1 MKIAKMASEDSEI
14 SQPLVEKGDDG
25 EIKLQFEVFMKHFEA
40 EDNVEVCKGISFVSD
55 GRDLNSRPEKKEIDD
70 GEIGVESLDYDP
82 IQNFVSGKTRKMHTR
97 RHLYG
102 YTGLTLAKWTITI
115 CTGLL
120 VGCVAYIIASA
131 QEFIIDYKK
140 SWTQRMIVHS
150 SLGISFLVY
159 VAFGIF
165 LVVISSCLVLF
176 WAPAAAGG
184 GVTLV
189 MAYLNGNDIPNLL
202 HLRTLVTKILGT
214 ICTVSS
220 GLPLGQEGPMVH
232 IGAAVASTLTWMH
245 GKFPS
250 QKKCDSKKSCF
261 SKFHPRAWPFDFH
274 NDKDRRE
281 FVSAGTAAGLAAA
294 FGSPIGG
301 VLYSLEEASS
311 FWSRK
316 VMWRSLVCTTVA
328 TMLLSWLHEKEFSFA
343 LPGSLAFHGLQPVFH
358 LQDLPLFAL
367 TSAAAG
373 ILGALINTSHGW
385 LAKIRPPSTHA
396 ISKIVEAC
404 CVTFISVA
412 AIFILPYFFGECLP
426 VPEMSSDEKF
436 WFAYTCPE
444 HHPVSGVSQYNDLA
458 TLFFSV
464 PHETIKNLL
473 QLGQDAD
480 PYFTVKGLGI
490 HTVSFLTVFIL
501 AYGVATPGGIFMPS
515 MMVGASVGALLGCI
529 FQSIFPGA
537 NIQPGLHALIGA
549 TALLGGVFRSTISVV
564 VIMVEGTGGID
575 FILPII
581 MAVVVSN
588 WVAHHIHQHGAYEA
602 DLEQSG
608 NVHFL
613 QSEPPRE
620 LAVLTAFDIMSP
632 KVVGFEEVVP
642 VREVL
647 NVLRSTRH
655 NGFPVFKSANFN
667 PNDSGGQM
675 VGFILRHQL
684 LLLLEQHAFVKA
696 DLSSKKDSGNWSS
709 PFFGN
714 INMKQLKF
722 LEDAMRAYH
731 FCHHPHRRD
740 LTSRPEA
747 IDELDLGSIL
757 GLDTS
762 IESTCGV
769 TEESGSKSHTTE
781 ISIET
786 LLLDLRPF
794 MNRAPLT
801 VRGECSAQRVY
812 VIFRTLGLR
821 HLCVT
826 DLNSRVVGMITR
838 KDLSFASKKSTI
850 HEHRQNNSL
859 LQLESDSTI
868 DERTARDILYS
879 LP

>member
-1 MKIAKMASEDSEI
+1 MASEDSEI
-14 SQPLVEKGDDG
+14 LQPLVEKGDNG
-25 EIKLQFEVFMKHFEA
+25 EIKLQFEEYMQHFRA
-40 EDNVEVCKGISFVSD
+40 EESGEVYKDVSPVSD
-55 GRDLNSRPEKKEIDD
+55 GKDSNSRPEKQEIDD
-70 GEIGVESLDYDP
+70 GEIGVESLDYEP
-82 IQNFVSGKTRKMHTR
+82 IHNDVSARTRKVHTR

-120 VGCVAYIIASA
+120 VGCVAYVIATT
-131 QEFIIDYKK
+131 QEFIINYKK
-140 SWTQRMIVHS
+140 SWTQKIVYS
-150 SLGISFLVY
+150 SLSIAFLGY
-159 VAFGIF
+159 AAFGIL
-165 LVVISSCLVLF
+165 LVLISSCLVLY
-176 WAPAAAGG
+176 WAPAAGGG

-202 HLRTLVTKILGT
+202 RLRTLITKILGT

-220 GLPLGQEGPMVH
+220 GLPIGQEGPMVH

-250 QKKCDSKKSCF
+250 QKKCDYKKSCF
-261 SKFHPRAWPFDFH
+261 SKFHPQAWPFDFH

-301 VLYSLEEASS
+301 VLYSMEEASS

-328 TMLLSWLHEKEFSFA
+328 TMLLSWLHNKEFSFV
-343 LPGSLAFHGLQPVFH
+343 LPGSLAFDGLQPVFH

-367 TSAAAG
+367 TSAVAG
-373 ILGALINTSHGW
+373 ILGALINTSHRW
-385 LAKIRPPSTHA
+385 MARIRPPSTHA
-396 ISKIVEAC
+396 ISRIVEAC

-412 AIFILPYFFGECLP
+412 VIFLLPYLFGECLP

-436 WFAYTCPE
+436 WFAYICPE
-444 HHPVSGVSQYNDLA
+444 HHPISGVRQYNDLA
-458 TLFFSV
+458 TLMFSV

-473 QLGQDAD
+473 QLGHDAD
-480 PYFTVKGLGI
+480 PYFTVKSLGI

-501 AYGVATPGGIFMPS
+501 AYGIATPGGIFVPS
-515 MMVGASVGALLGCI
+515 MMVGASVGAFLGCI

-581 MAVVVSN
+581 MAVVASN

-613 QSEPPRE
+613 QSEPPRG
-620 LAVLTAFDIMSP
+620 LAAFTAFDIMSSN
-632 KVVGFEEVVP
+632 VVGFEEVVP
-642 VREVL
+642 VKEVL

-655 NGFPVFKSANFN
+655 NGFPVFKSANLD
-667 PNDSGGQM
+667 PSDAGGKM
-675 VGFILRHQL
+675 VGLILRHQL

-696 DLSSKKDSGNWSS
+696 NLSSIKDSGDWSS
-709 PFFGN
+709 LCFENFTP
-714 INMKQLKF
+714 KQLKL
-722 LEDAMRAYH
+722 LEEAMRAYH

-747 IDELDLGSIL
+747 VDELDLGSL
-757 GLDTS
+757 SESHTS

-769 TEESGSKSHTTE
+769 AEESGSKSPTTE
-781 ISIET
+781 ISTEA

-794 MNRAPLT
+794 MHRTPLT

-838 KDLSFASKKSTI
+838 KNLSLASKKPIVHDPRRINST
-850 HEHRQNNSL
+850 
-859 LQLESDSTI
+859 LQWDSESTV
-868 DERTARDILYS
+868 DEKRNKNFLYS